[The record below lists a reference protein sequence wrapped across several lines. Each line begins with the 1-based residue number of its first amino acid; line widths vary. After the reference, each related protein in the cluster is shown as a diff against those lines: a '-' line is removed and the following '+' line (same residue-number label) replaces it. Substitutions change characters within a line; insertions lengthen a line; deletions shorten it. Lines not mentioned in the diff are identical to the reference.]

1 MQVES
6 ISCLALDNSVVYA
19 AVGTSVR
26 MFKRGK
32 QTREWAGH
40 GGCVHTMLLLGSQ
53 LVVVDET
60 NCLRVWDT
68 GMSRGEWLVVGITLN

>member
-1 MQVES
+1 M
-6 ISCLALDNSVVYA
+6 ALDNSVVYA

-32 QTREWAGH
+32 QTREWTGH

-60 NCLRVWDT
+60 NCLRVLGT
-68 GMSRGEWLVVGITLN
+68 GMSRDEWLVREITLKQSVIKI